1 METIKKAEISKEL
14 HVFELKTIQT
24 KIIIKYNLTKEC
36 SGPKWGNNKK
46 WTKSLKDL
54 LNKCVLG

>member
-46 WTKSLKDL
+46 
-54 LNKCVLG
+54 